1 MSTFASNIDYCVFT
15 IHRIFWLRAGKIIL
29 EQLSDPLFILIFKF
43 KFLFRERQQIAPIF
57 NEILSQVFYF
67 ITR

>member
-29 EQLSDPLFILIFKF
+29 EQLSDPLFLLIFKF

-57 NEILSQVFYF
+57 NEILS
-67 ITR
+67 